1 MSIPPA
7 QPARPQPAGRVART
21 LGQAVH
27 RLREGRVPFRI
38 GQVVVG
44 DDPFNGRREGR
55 VEVIRAPYVGLRIP
69 GTPAGS
75 LVFFDHRNVRHPD

>member
-1 MSIPPA
+1 MSIPSA
-7 QPARPQPAGRVART
+7 HPARPRPAGRIGRT

-38 GQVVVG
+38 GEVVVG
-44 DDPFNGRREGR
+44 DYPFNGRREGR

-75 LVFFDHRNVRHPD
+75 LVFFDHRNVRRPE